1 MEGVLEAGP
10 PAAVHLRRLSRRCED
25 CGLKEPPALAVCG
38 SGVTR
43 HGVPTVM
50 RAPPSHMACNSP
62 WQEWDQGRPWP
73 SSWYLSPGLSGLSRG
88 LFVSGNAVDADLSR
102 PGAAQVSASL
112 PPLPELRHRSESHSS
127 LLPLQ
132 LQALLPLHHPGR
144 SLALSTRTSP
154 CLSTQP

>member
-10 PAAVHLRRLSRRCED
+10 PAAVHLRWPSLPQRED
-25 CGLKEPPALAVCG
+25 CGLKEPPSLAVFG
-38 SGVTR
+38 SGVTC
-43 HGVPTVM
+43 HSGPTVM
-50 RAPPSHMACNSP
+50 RAPLVTWRVTHLGKSPSC
-62 WQEWDQGRPWP
+62 
-73 SSWYLSPGLSGLSRG
+73 WYLSPGLSGLSRV
-88 LFVSGNAVDADLSR
+88 LFVSGNAVYADLSP

-112 PPLPELRHRSESHSS
+112 PPLPGLCHRSESHSS

-132 LQALLPLHHPGR
+132 LQALLLWHHLGH